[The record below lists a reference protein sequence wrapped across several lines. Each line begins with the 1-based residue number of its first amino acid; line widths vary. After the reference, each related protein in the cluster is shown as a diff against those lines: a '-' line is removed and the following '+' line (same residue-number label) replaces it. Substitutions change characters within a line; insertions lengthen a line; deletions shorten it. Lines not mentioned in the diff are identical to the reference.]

1 MTAAV
6 LPFPQQRRAAPTNPA
21 TTRQPPHDASAEAA
35 VLDALIN
42 APIRMEERIETIA
55 TLTEEHFHVEANRVA
70 FPTVRDL
77 AADGSPIDA
86 VTVAARLRDKPAP
99 EVPDGWVGYLG
110 TVIADQ
116 GGASPASRR
125 EHVAILERLRRCRE
139 VLRVCDE
146 TAAHAAKGDDATALI
161 ETTTAALSGI
171 AQGKMGT
178 ARSLGDVAHEVFSQL
193 AQIERRPRTG
203 YHALDRAIGA
213 LLGGQVTV
221 IAARPKAGKTNLAWH
236 VAENIAKAAPE
247 EDDFP
252 EAVFFVSAEMA
263 TKALYRRQ
271 LGIRA
276 RVHPDLIQDG
286 RLAPQDWDK
295 LTQANVDWTKLPI
308 ILDDFNGSKPTP
320 AQIEAAFLRAR
331 DRLAAG
337 TYRNALGYT
346 YPRCKLRTIVID
358 HLGKLASPRAVD
370 PKAGDPQ
377 RLQAS
382 MEATCE
388 MSKRTD
394 SHVLLL
400 WHAGMRDKDPAAD
413 LSPADIRG
421 TSDAEG
427 SCDRMLFL
435 TRPKPERLK
444 IAHYVDRHR
453 EALGYSA
460 PIWLETEGGVI
471 WEAQDGQY
479 A

>member
-1 MTAAV
+1 MTAEI
-6 LPFPQQRRAAPTNPA
+6 LPFPQHRRPAPAPSTPR
-21 TTRQPPHDASAEAA
+21 TPPHDASAEAA

-42 APIRMEERIETIA
+42 APIRTEERIETIA
-55 TLTEEHFHVEANRVA
+55 ALTEEHFHVEANRVA
-70 FPTVRDL
+70 FPAVRDL

-86 VTVAARLRDKPAP
+86 VTVASRLRDKPAP
-99 EVPDGWVGYLG
+99 NVPEGWVGYLG
-110 TVIADQ
+110 TILADQ

-146 TAAHAAKGDDATALI
+146 TAAQAARGGDATVLI
-161 ETTTAALSGI
+161 EATTEALAGI
-171 AQGKMGT
+171 TQGKMGS

-193 AQIERRPRTG
+193 AQAERRPRTG
-203 YHALDRAIGA
+203 YRALDRAIGA

-236 VAENIAKAAPE
+236 IAENIAQREPE
-247 EDDFP
+247 ENDFP

-263 TKALYRRQ
+263 MKALYRRQ

-286 RLAPQDWDK
+286 KLTSQHWDA
-295 LTQANVDWTKLPI
+295 LTQANIGWTKLPI

-320 AQIEAAFLRAR
+320 AQIEAAFCRAR

-337 TYRNALGYT
+337 SYRNAFGYT
-346 YPRCKLRTIVID
+346 YPRSKLRVMVID
-358 HLGKLASPRAVD
+358 HLGKLASPRSVD
-370 PKAGDPQ
+370 PKTGDPQ

-400 WHAGMRDKDPAAD
+400 WHAGMRDKDPGAD
-413 LSPADIRG
+413 LSPADVRG

-435 TRPKPERLK
+435 TRPKTDRLK

-460 PIWLETEGGVI
+460 PIWLETEAGVI
-471 WEAQDGQY
+471 WEAEDGQY